1 MKSLV
6 LIAVAVLAAAGLAH
20 PAAGGEGKTLAGTG
34 CTNACPL
41 AQEVNSH
48 RSTGEEAVF
57 ASAAARRE
65 LVRALVSNL
74 SAL

>member
-1 MKSLV
+1 MKALALS
-6 LIAVAVLAAAGLAH
+6 LAALLVGAGFAH
-20 PAAGGEGKTLAGTG
+20 GAFAGEGKVLAG
-34 CTNACPL
+34 CACANACPL
-41 AQEVNSH
+41 AQEANAH

>member
-1 MKSLV
+1 MKKLA
-6 LIAVAVLAAAGLAH
+6 LPLAAVLAVAGLSL
-20 PAAGGEGKTLAGTG
+20 PASAGDGKTLAGTT
-34 CTNACPL
+34 CVNECPL
-41 AQEVNSH
+41 AQEANAH

-57 ASAAARRE
+57 ASAMARRE

>member
-6 LIAVAVLAAAGLAH
+6 LSAVALLATVGLAS
-20 PAAGGEGKTLAGTG
+20 PAAGGDGKTLAGCG

-41 AQEVNSH
+41 AQEANQH
-48 RSTGEEAVF
+48 RATGEEAVF
-57 ASAAARRE
+57 ASATARRE
-65 LVRALVSNL
+65 LVRVLVANL

>member
-1 MKSLV
+1 MKALALSLAA
-6 LIAVAVLAAAGLAH
+6 LIGTAALALPAAAG
-20 PAAGGEGKTLAGTG
+20 EKTLAGCS

-41 AQEVNSH
+41 AQEANGR

-57 ASAAARRE
+57 ASATARRE